1 MSYTPGQCQT
11 YDNTFTL
18 RGQVET
24 ISPALAALN
33 GAHFKIV
40 CNGQSGN
47 DLDVVNPNGSQKPS
61 HSRSEQHTIMAV
73 GISAGVILLLGT
85 VILVLKH
92 QRHDVAVDDS
102 SLEQPVQKLK
112 L

>member
-1 MSYTPGQCQT
+1 MSYTPGQCRT
-11 YDNTFTL
+11 YDNTFTV
-18 RGQVET
+18 RGQVHT

-47 DLDVVNPNGSQKPS
+47 DLDVANPNGSQKPS

-73 GISAGVILLLGT
+73 GIAAGVIILLGT

-92 QRHDVAVDDS
+92 RRHDVAVDDS
-102 SLEQPVQKLK
+102 SLEIALGP
-112 L
+112 